1 MTATDV
7 APLTGV
13 RPARTAAP
21 RRRRRKPYLVL
32 GLLVVLVLLV
42 LAPFALVVLNAMK
55 TPGEYATQGPLSLP
69 HGLYLDGIVNFW
81 QRVDFGRKLLNSAVI
96 SGTVAVL
103 AVVFSVLNAYA
114 LGIGKVRG
122 RNWFL
127 AAFLIANLVPQESL
141 IYPLY
146 YLAKLVDLYDTELAV
161 IIIFT
166 AIQSAFGTFLL
177 ASVFDG
183 FPTELLDAAAMDG
196 AGRLRTLWRVVV
208 PVSRPTLGVLF
219 TFFFVWTWNELFI
232 PLIFLISNEHQT
244 VPVALGVLQG
254 EKMMDATTTSASAL
268 LGIAPA
274 VLFFL
279 VFQRTLTRGV
289 MAGAVK

>member
-1 MTATDV
+1 MTAV
-7 APLTGV
+7 SV
-13 RPARTAAP
+13 RAVERNAHKATRPIRP
-21 RRRRRKPYLVL
+21 GRWIVL
-32 GLLVVLVLLV
+32 GVLVVVVLLV
-42 LAPFALVVLNAMK
+42 LAPFLLVVLNAVK
-55 TPGEYATQGPLSLP
+55 SPAEYSTNGPLALP
-69 HGLYLDGIVNFW
+69 DGLYLRGVADFW
-81 QRVDFGRKLLNSAVI
+81 QRVDFSRKLLNSAVV
-96 SGTVAVL
+96 SGAVAVL
-103 AVVFSVLNAYA
+103 AVVFSMLNAYA
-114 LGIGKVRG
+114 LGIGRVRG
-122 RNWFL
+122 RNFFL
-127 AAFLIANLVPQESL
+127 VAFLVANLVPQESL

-146 YLAKLVDLYDTELAV
+146 YLAKLVDLYDTQFAV
-161 IIIFT
+161 IVIFT

-177 ASVFDG
+177 SSVLAS

-196 AGRLRTLWRVVV
+196 AGRLRTLWKVVV

-232 PLIFLISNEHQT
+232 PLIFLISNDNQT

-254 EKMMDATTTSASAL
+254 DRMMDATTTSASAL